1 MLEERN
7 DFPLSYLYVLL
18 MDLIKGK
25 DFLMDRF
32 FICFLSHSLG
42 KMRFNKKPNP
52 TQPCVFLGSSS
63 SHLVGFLMGRH
74 PLAGHVWVC
83 TVCHSHVAVV
93 SCLRNVFETQGEDR
107 DHPLLVL
114 YFFLC
119 MSVIFIGTFSEIRS
133 VMVSVS
139 KAALVLYT
147 NQMMFLIISAF

>member
-1 MLEERN
+1 M
-7 DFPLSYLYVLL
+7 
-18 MDLIKGK
+18 
-25 DFLMDRF
+25 
-32 FICFLSHSLG
+32 
-42 KMRFNKKPNP
+42 
-52 TQPCVFLGSSS
+52 
-63 SHLVGFLMGRH
+63 
-74 PLAGHVWVC
+74 AGHVWVC
-83 TVCHSHVAVV
+83 TVCHSHVTVV
-93 SCLRNVFETQGEDR
+93 SCLRNVFETQGENR